1 MRTDIIRIYKSLHTW
16 TGIIAG
22 MALFIAFYA
31 GALTVFKE
39 PIARWATPPAIGVDA
54 TPLAEVNLLIQQTI
68 DQHPAAARDFFIHL
82 QSNESL
88 PARMHWQEVPE
99 GADDHNLLAL
109 EDFNSSFDG
118 DGKVI
123 IGQPELAK
131 LAEFIDVLHRVIGL
145 PVDVDLTRWVM
156 GIFSVLYFLA
166 LISGVIVL
174 LPTLTKDFLALRL
187 GKKNLKRQ
195 WLDTHN
201 VVGIASL
208 PFHII
213 IALTAAVFAFH
224 DPIYGIQGEVVHEQ
238 PVRAIFRAARP
249 EPKPIR
255 ELTALKPVE
264 ELLSNV
270 KDVAPDF
277 TPTLMQYVTV
287 NTPFPM
293 LRVWGYDSRSFGARA
308 WGGFAVMDPFS
319 GEIIS
324 REYLPDLQDTPNAF
338 VSSFFAMHFATFGGS
353 PVRWMYFFLGL
364 AGAWLFYSGNLLW
377 VESRR
382 KKQRGKGAVPAQRR
396 DTRLMAG
403 ATVGVCIGAISGIS
417 LMMVV
422 HKWLS
427 AFGFN
432 QTLYIQLTYYAV
444 FFSFICWAMLRG
456 GGRTAAPQLW
466 LAALFTA
473 AIPLTSLLGW
483 MLPESGLWSYG
494 SVATLGVDLTALAGS
509 LCLAWMARVTSRRSK
524 QGAEDSVWSDAAVC
538 LK

>member
-123 IGQPELAK
+123 IEQPELAK

-308 WGGFAVMDPFS
+308 WGGICCYGP
-319 GEIIS
+319 
-324 REYLPDLQDTPNAF
+324 LQ
-338 VSSFFAMHFATFGGS
+338 
-353 PVRWMYFFLGL
+353 W
-364 AGAWLFYSGNLLW
+364 
-377 VESRR
+377 
-382 KKQRGKGAVPAQRR
+382 
-396 DTRLMAG
+396 
-403 ATVGVCIGAISGIS
+403 
-417 LMMVV
+417 
-422 HKWLS
+422 
-427 AFGFN
+427 
-432 QTLYIQLTYYAV
+432 
-444 FFSFICWAMLRG
+444 
-456 GGRTAAPQLW
+456 
-466 LAALFTA
+466 
-473 AIPLTSLLGW
+473 
-483 MLPESGLWSYG
+483 
-494 SVATLGVDLTALAGS
+494 
-509 LCLAWMARVTSRRSK
+509 
-524 QGAEDSVWSDAAVC
+524 
-538 LK
+538 